1 MKFGE
6 ETAAALAVMRKQ
18 KKMARD
24 YLLEDAVSAGYQL
37 TIAAEGLPAGQQD
50 IIVALIRKE
59 IPLDYPQIAVWW
71 YSVLMGVKKD
81 PSVFLEFITYIRAN
95 RNAFSLNT
103 QYFLFY
109 QLKSARFQ
117 FSVLHDPDNQR

>member
-59 IPLDYPQIAVWW
+59 IPLDYPQIAVW
-71 YSVLMGVKKD
+71 
-81 PSVFLEFITYIRAN
+81 
-95 RNAFSLNT
+95 
-103 QYFLFY
+103 
-109 QLKSARFQ
+109 
-117 FSVLHDPDNQR
+117 